1 MPEQSSTSGDC
12 GEPRDAHLA
21 FSIVDIPRRP
31 PEDDPRIRARQD
43 AAGRFGF
50 VLGCIACVAAIAINL
65 WNSPHPW
72 EWTGLALA
80 VLMAALNVPL
90 GIFLG
95 LLGEKLTRPKRKKK

>member
-1 MPEQSSTSGDC
+1 
-12 GEPRDAHLA
+12 
-21 FSIVDIPRRP
+21 
-31 PEDDPRIRARQD
+31 
-43 AAGRFGF
+43 
-50 VLGCIACVAAIAINL
+50 VAAIAINL

-95 LLGEKLTRPKRKKK
+95 LLGEKLTRPKRKRK